1 MRRVIRART
10 SCICARTNRRART
23 KTIKQA
29 RDLYERSLALDPGF
43 APAWAG
49 LGRTLRV
56 IGKYMEPIPDG
67 AQRAEE
73 AFRRALELNPRLTIA
88 HKLYANLE
96 ADTGRAEGGMVRL
109 LEEANR
115 YGSDP
120 ELFAGLVHA
129 CRYCGLFEASLAA
142 HAEGRRL
149 DPNLATSVGQTMLLS
164 GDIERLVA
172 TMNPAPT
179 GDGNPGTLVI
189 GLGMAGRRSEAL
201 HVLAGMKSQPQ
212 ISSYKRWIG
221 MLSAWLE
228 GTPADVI
235 AHIARYGELAILEDP
250 EGIFQAGWWLC
261 DVGEHQRGLPYLER
275 ALAKR
280 YYPAPTL
287 IRSAQF
293 DALRGTPAFDSLV
306 NDAEAGR
313 QRALAAF
320 RQAGGARL
328 LGV

>member
-1 MRRVIRART
+1 
-10 SCICARTNRRART
+10 
-23 KTIKQA
+23 
-29 RDLYERSLALDPGF
+29 
-43 APAWAG
+43 
-49 LGRTLRV
+49 
-56 IGKYMEPIPDG
+56 
-67 AQRAEE
+67 
-73 AFRRALELNPRLTIA
+73 
-88 HKLYANLE
+88 
-96 ADTGRAEGGMVRL
+96 MVRL

-179 GDGNPGTLVI
+179 GDGDPGTLVI

-235 AHIARYGELAILEDP
+235 AHIS
-250 EGIFQAGWWLC
+250 QVW
-261 DVGEHQRGLPYLER
+261 
-275 ALAKR
+275 
-280 YYPAPTL
+280 
-287 IRSAQF
+287 
-293 DALRGTPAFDSLV
+293 
-306 NDAEAGR
+306 
-313 QRALAAF
+313 
-320 RQAGGARL
+320 
-328 LGV
+328 